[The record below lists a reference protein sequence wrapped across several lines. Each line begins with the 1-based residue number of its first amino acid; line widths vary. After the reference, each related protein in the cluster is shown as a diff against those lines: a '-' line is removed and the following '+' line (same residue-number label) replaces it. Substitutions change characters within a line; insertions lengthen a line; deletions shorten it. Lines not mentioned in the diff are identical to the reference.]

1 MIGVRTPF
9 RISFSGGS
17 TDIPNFYKKYGGKVV
32 STSINKFMYHFIHK
46 FDENLIQIKYSE
58 TELVDDPKKINHK
71 IVKKIAE
78 DYDLKG
84 LDINSIADIPKGS
97 GLGSSSAYTVGLING
112 LNSIQGNSISKEELA
127 KIAADFEINKLKEPI
142 GKQDQ
147 YASSLGGFN
156 KISFNKDDTVEIE
169 KILIDDSSK
178 KYLSSCMSLIKI
190 GPSRSASEILT
201 KQTQLMTEDVNTN
214 YLKGILELVDPM
226 VDAIKICDIKEIGN
240 LLNENWKLKVNLSNG
255 VSSKE
260 IDDVVSSLLAKS
272 GIYGTKLLGA
282 GGGGYLLVV
291 GEPKTIRSLES
302 YDCLSVDFE
311 NSGSTII
318 FKDN

>member
-1 MIGVRTPF
+1 MIGIRTPF

-78 DYDLKG
+78 YYDLKG

-147 YASSLGGFN
+147 YASSFGGFN

>member
-78 DYDLKG
+78 YYDLKG

-147 YASSLGGFN
+147 YASSFGGFN

>member
-78 DYDLKG
+78 YYDLKG